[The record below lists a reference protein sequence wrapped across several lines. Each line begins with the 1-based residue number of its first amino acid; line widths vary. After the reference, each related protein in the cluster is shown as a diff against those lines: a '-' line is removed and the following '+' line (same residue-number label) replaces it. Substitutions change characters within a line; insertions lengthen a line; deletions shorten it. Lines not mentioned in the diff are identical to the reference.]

1 MHVALPGCTKAE
13 CCFIE
18 VVVDAYGERDL
29 RPADRTALVVS
40 VPAVARRR
48 AYLGLVTARSSPRA
62 TTSHARSGETS
73 RESRREP
80 PGVAGSHRVQPHRAP
95 NGARPSSGG
104 LSRHHAHALP
114 SEARVPRARARLIP
128 G

>member
-13 CCFIE
+13 CCLIE
-18 VVVDAYGERDL
+18 VVVDAYGERDS
-29 RPADRTALVVS
+29 TALVVS

-73 RESRREP
+73 RESPGAAGSRREP
-80 PGVAGSHRVQPHRAP
+80 PSATTSRAQRRAP
-95 NGARPSSGG
+95 LVRGAFTP
-104 LSRHHAHALP
+104 LF
-114 SEARVPRARARLIP
+114 RVTPTHFRLRRASLERGP